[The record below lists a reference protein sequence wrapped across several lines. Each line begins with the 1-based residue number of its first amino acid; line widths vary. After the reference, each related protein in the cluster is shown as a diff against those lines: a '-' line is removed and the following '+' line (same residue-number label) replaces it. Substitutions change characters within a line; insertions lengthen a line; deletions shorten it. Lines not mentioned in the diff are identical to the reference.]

1 MPLTFAL
8 SDENESLA
16 SQSLERL
23 MTDTSPT
30 VAEAPSAQELW
41 RGRSDAI
48 ASHPHDVGTGMTS
61 GSMTR

>member
-30 VAEAPSAQELW
+30 VAEAPSAQE
-41 RGRSDAI
+41 
-48 ASHPHDVGTGMTS
+48 
-61 GSMTR
+61 